1 MADTKTVEQR
11 HDAAMERIAKALG
24 TTNVDLTGEARND
37 PALARA
43 ITMENI
49 ADAIDKGKTGINL
62 RAAVKAAKDED
73 LRTLP
78 GVGEKS
84 LSAFREWAMTE
95 APSTAAGTTEPGTT
109 GEATE
114 GRGGTT
120 TTTKG

>member
-24 TTNVDLTGEARND
+24 TTNVDLTGEARGD

-49 ADAIDKGKTGINL
+49 ANAIDKGKTGINL

-73 LRTLP
+73 LRALP

-84 LSAFREWAMTE
+84 LSALREWSMTSS
-95 APSTAAGTTEPGTT
+95 PSAGTGTPEPGTT
-109 GEATE
+109 DEATE
-114 GRGGTT
+114 GRGGATT
-120 TTTKG
+120 TRGQ